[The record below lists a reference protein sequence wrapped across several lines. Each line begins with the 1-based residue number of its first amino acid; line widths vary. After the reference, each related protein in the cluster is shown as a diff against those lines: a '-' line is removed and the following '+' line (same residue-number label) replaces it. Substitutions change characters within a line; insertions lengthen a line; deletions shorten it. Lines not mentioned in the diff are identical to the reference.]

1 MIAFLGLIR
10 GRGGRCDYKKVWV
23 KERVRISFKVQVGM
37 FGRRARVD
45 NEHGREGRTHSIY
58 PVTVFL
64 IHTYVKSFIHLFI
77 KYLLNY
83 IMLGVR
89 ESNTNRISSNSEKR
103 S

>member
-10 GRGGRCDYKKVWV
+10 GRCGRCDYKKVQV
-23 KERVRISFKVQVGM
+23 KDRVTISFKVQVGV
-37 FGRRARVD
+37 FGRRMRVD
-45 NEHGREGRTHSIY
+45 NENGREERTDSIY
-58 PVTVFL
+58 PITVFL
-64 IHTYVKSFIHLFI
+64 IHTYVNSFIHFFI
-77 KYLLNY
+77 KHLLNY

>member
-10 GRGGRCDYKKVWV
+10 GRSGRCDYKKVQV

-37 FGRRARVD
+37 FGRRVRVD
-45 NEHGREGRTHSIY
+45 SENGREGRTHSIY
-58 PVTVFL
+58 PVNVFL

-77 KYLLNY
+77 QYLLNY
-83 IMLGVR
+83 IMLRVR
-89 ESNTNRISSNSEKR
+89 DSNANRISSNSETR